1 MKKALI
7 CAMLMASSA
16 IGARASE
23 STNDSLYLF
32 SYASDNINGNGG
44 LRLAWSADG
53 KMWHKIG
60 GGYDFVKSDYGAWG
74 SGKRMFD
81 PVLERQK
88 GGMWV
93 CSWLVKKDGSV
104 MALTES
110 RDLLLW
116 KPQDYMSARVMMGP
130 NRNVP
135 RDTVAFNDGTRA
147 TGRVHRVE
155 KQVVENVIAEYE
167 RRQYRTARNNELMKD
182 DKARFA
188 GLGKVTVTVTPRPQ
202 DQKAISPDLFGVFFE
217 DINYAADGGLYAELV
232 QNRGFEYSDADHP
245 RHEGWGRLTHGAP
258 TAGPRSALTPPIQ
271 YTPTTHTMPCSTSA
285 SPVTPWPTRASTA
298 SP

>member
-1 MKKALI
+1 
-7 CAMLMASSA
+7 
-16 IGARASE
+16 
-23 STNDSLYLF
+23 
-32 SYASDNINGNGG
+32 
-44 LRLAWSADG
+44 
-53 KMWHKIG
+53 
-60 GGYDFVKSDYGAWG
+60 
-74 SGKRMFD
+74 
-81 PVLERQK
+81 
-88 GGMWV
+88 
-93 CSWLVKKDGSV
+93 
-104 MALTES
+104 
-110 RDLLLW
+110 
-116 KPQDYMSARVMMGP
+116 MMGP

-245 RHEGWGRLTHGAP
+245 RHEGWGPAYAWRTYGGA
-258 TAGPRSALTPPIQ
+258 ALSFDRQ
-271 YTPTTHTMPCSTSA
+271 SN
-285 SPVTPWPTRASTA
+285 TRQQRTLCRARRRQA
-298 SP
+298 R